1 MYGEYQTAEG
11 IWKTAVAA
19 RPDNPRAYNNLG
31 TVVQNE
37 QRLDEAVELYRKA
50 LETCTKPVGVTKN
63 TQANAFTMVNCAP
76 TKQESYEISKP
87 SFEWYPKR
95 SVELVT
101 SVAAWLEEMKQDLG
115 TYDYLGDQKKIVDA
129 GLHNELTFDYL
140 HESKAVLCGDPDEV
154 TRAAKE
160 YEAAGVD
167 LLLCLI
173 NPWNVTHEQCMQT
186 IELMGKYVL
195 PEFN

>member
-1 MYGEYQTAEG
+1 M
-11 IWKTAVAA
+11 K
-19 RPDNPRAYNNLG
+19 
-31 TVVQNE
+31 
-37 QRLDEAVELYRKA
+37 
-50 LETCTKPVGVTKN
+50 
-63 TQANAFTMVNCAP
+63 
-76 TKQESYEISKP
+76 
-87 SFEWYPKR
+87 
-95 SVELVT
+95 
-101 SVAAWLEEMKQDLG
+101 SVAAWLEETKQDLG
-115 TYDYLGDQKKIVDA
+115 TYDYLGDQTKIVDA
-129 GLHNELTFDYL
+129 GLHNELTFNYL